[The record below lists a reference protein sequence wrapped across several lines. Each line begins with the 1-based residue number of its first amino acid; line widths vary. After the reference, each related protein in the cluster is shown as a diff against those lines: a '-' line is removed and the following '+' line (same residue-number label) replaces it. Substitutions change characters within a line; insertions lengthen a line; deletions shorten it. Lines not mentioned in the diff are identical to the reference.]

1 MYLGSPFF
9 GYMCII
15 MYYSSPIT
23 EKVPPPQRGV
33 GGLCENQKFINPTV
47 IKLETPNLVVI
58 VITTPL
64 GFKKKSDPNPTR
76 GGSRG
81 GSPPEK
87 KNHETKSNNP
97 RHFICYIYSH
107 VLHPFHPRKTVPYSN
122 QGWLYG
128 GCPP

>member
-23 EKVPPPQRGV
+23 EKVPRLKG
-33 GGLCENQKFINPTV
+33 GGLCENKKFINPTV

-87 KNHETKSNNP
+87 KNHETKSNSP

>member
-23 EKVPPPQRGV
+23 EKVPPPQRG
-33 GGLCENQKFINPTV
+33 GGVCENQKFINPTV

-58 VITTPL
+58 VMYYPPWIQEKISPSLQSGVDLEGGRPL
-64 GFKKKSDPNPTR
+64 
-76 GGSRG
+76 
-81 GSPPEK
+81 K

-107 VLHPFHPRKTVPYSN
+107 VLPPFHPRKTVPYSN

>member
-23 EKVPPPQRGV
+23 EKVPPPQRG

-87 KNHETKSNNP
+87 KKS
-97 RHFICYIYSH
+97 
-107 VLHPFHPRKTVPYSN
+107 
-122 QGWLYG
+122 
-128 GCPP
+128 